1 MEYNCPCGKSYNY
14 PQGLYKHRKTCT
26 EYQKTLEPT
35 TLAVAEVVK
44 PSIEPNDTVEHYKQL
59 LEEQEKRYKLLLQEK
74 DKRIEEKDKRIEEM
88 NRLLEEKD
96 RRIEEH
102 KQTIEFMKSLTHS
115 QPQLMQPQ
123 IQPMQPREP
132 NGSQAVESKILPRET
147 LVSRAVE
154 PSVLPQEPAR
164 ESKIPPEPTPVE
176 KPFNLKEY
184 LDSRNP
190 ITVEEF
196 FNEYKPT
203 IEEFESILSNGIV
216 NATILNFAAYAKSY
230 GDQCPFVVTNV
241 QYERLRIYA
250 YEENKWVEYDRI
262 YAQMHLDK
270 IINRFVNKYFTYISV
285 FNSKYTDCMVEKP
298 SLLMEDN
305 VDIYKKQSLMV
316 SLCRAYE
323 YTDKICKELSH
334 EFSINRGNQ

>member
-14 PQGLYKHRKTCT
+14 PQGLYKHRKTCS
-26 EYQKTLEPT
+26 EYQKTIKPT

-44 PSIEPNDTVEHYKQL
+44 PSIEPNDTVEQYKQL

-115 QPQLMQPQ
+115 QSQPIQ
-123 IQPMQPREP
+123 AQTIQPLIQPMQTQVQ
-132 NGSQAVESKILPRET
+132 SQTQVSVETP
-147 LVSRAVE
+147 V
-154 PSVLPQEPAR
+154 
-164 ESKIPPEPTPVE
+164 EPTPE
-176 KPFNLKEY
+176 PKPFNLKEY

-241 QYERLRIYA
+241 QYERLRLYA
-250 YEENKWVEYDRI
+250 YEENKWIEYDRI

>member
-44 PSIEPNDTVEHYKQL
+44 PSIEPNDTVEQYKQH
-59 LEEQEKRYKLLLQEK
+59 LEEQKKRYKLLLQEK
-74 DKRIEEKDKRIEEM
+74 DKRIEEM
-88 NRLLEEKD
+88 NRLIEEKD
-96 RRIEEH
+96 RRIKEH

-115 QPQLMQPQ
+115 QSQPQ
-123 IQPMQPREP
+123 REP
-132 NGSQAVESKILPRET
+132 NGFRAEPERET
-147 LVSRAVE
+147 SVSRAVE
-154 PSVLPQEPAR
+154 PSV
-164 ESKIPPEPTPVE
+164 PPKKTAEPTPE
-176 KPFNLKEY
+176 PKPFNLKEY

-241 QYERLRIYA
+241 QYERLRLYA
-250 YEENKWVEYDRI
+250 YEENKWIEYDRI

-285 FNSKYTDCMVEKP
+285 FNNKYTDCMVEKP

>member
-44 PSIEPNDTVEHYKQL
+44 PSIEPNDTVEQYKQH
-59 LEEQEKRYKLLLQEK
+59 LEEQEKRYKLLLQ
-74 DKRIEEKDKRIEEM
+74 EKDKRIEEM

-115 QPQLMQPQ
+115 QSQPQ
-123 IQPMQPREP
+123 REP
-132 NGSQAVESKILPRET
+132 VSQ
-147 LVSRAVE
+147 AVE
-154 PSVLPQEPAR
+154 PSV
-164 ESKIPPEPTPVE
+164 PPKETVELTPVE

-241 QYERLRIYA
+241 QYERLRLYA
-250 YEENKWVEYDRI
+250 YEENKWIEYDRI

-285 FNSKYTDCMVEKP
+285 FNNKYTDCMVEKP

>member
-1 MEYNCPCGKSYNY
+1 MEFKCPCGKSYNHR
-14 PQGLYKHRKTCT
+14 QSLHKHTKIC
-26 EYQKTLEPT
+26 ESFNASQPT
-35 TLAVAEVVK
+35 TPEVVK
-44 PSIEPNDTVEHYKQL
+44 PSMEPNDTVEHYKQL
-59 LEEQEKRYKLLLQEK
+59 IEEQEKRYKLLLQEK
-74 DKRIEEKDKRIEEM
+74 D
-88 NRLLEEKD
+88 RLLEEKD

-115 QPQLMQPQ
+115 QPQPIQPQVQPIQTQPQ
-123 IQPMQPREP
+123 IQ
-132 NGSQAVESKILPRET
+132 T
-147 LVSRAVE
+147 
-154 PSVLPQEPAR
+154 QEPAR
-164 ESKIPPEPTPVE
+164 EPSVPPEPTPVE

-230 GDQCPFVVTNV
+230 GNQCPFVVTNV
-241 QYERLRIYA
+241 QYERLRLYA
-250 YEENKWVEYDRI
+250 YEENKWIEYDRI

-285 FNSKYTDCMVEKP
+285 FNNKYTDCMVEKP